1 MVQFLTIDEVLH
13 LHDRVCRDFARSN
26 DPVDTP
32 GPRDLGLLESAVA
45 RQQTG
50 AGEFLKYSSV
60 YSNAATLTFGLCCNH
75 PFHNGNKRTALVRRM
90 SGSSWN
96 FGGGLHRMTVTQ

>member
-1 MVQFLTIDEVLH
+1 
-13 LHDRVCRDFARSN
+13 VCIDFAGSN

-32 GPRDLGLLESAVA
+32 GPRDFGLLESAIA

-50 AGEFLKYSSV
+50 ARHVLKYDTL

-75 PFHNGNKRTALVRRM
+75 PFHNGNKRTALISMIAHLEKNGHTLFGTKHSELYSM
-90 SGSSWN
+90 SS
-96 FGGGLHRMTVTQ
+96 T